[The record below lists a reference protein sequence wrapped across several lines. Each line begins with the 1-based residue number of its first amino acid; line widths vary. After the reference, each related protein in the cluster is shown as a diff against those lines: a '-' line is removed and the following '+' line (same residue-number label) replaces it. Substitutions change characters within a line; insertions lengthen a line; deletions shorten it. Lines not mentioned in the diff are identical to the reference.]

1 MKKNKNVSKG
11 TKHPQPKMKARM
23 SGVSKTAET
32 GPEWKTILLSI
43 PKTRMG
49 DREQYLHQLG
59 KSGEFHARTGRRV
72 SIRERK

>member
-32 GPEWKTILLSI
+32 GVEWKTILLSI
-43 PKTRMG
+43 PKKAE
-49 DREQYLHQLG
+49 REQYLRQR
-59 KSGEFHARTGRRV
+59 GEFGNFHERTGRRV
-72 SIRERK
+72 SIREK